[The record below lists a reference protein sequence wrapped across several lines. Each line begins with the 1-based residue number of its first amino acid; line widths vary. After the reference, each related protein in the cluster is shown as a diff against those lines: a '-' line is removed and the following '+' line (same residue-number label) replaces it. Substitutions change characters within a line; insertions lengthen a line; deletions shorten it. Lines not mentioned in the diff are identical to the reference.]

1 MLKVRPT
8 TWQQDLLLNESRV
21 KVACCGRRSGKTV
34 GGMFNLYYQLQQRPD
49 MKAWYVALSYSQA
62 KRLMWK
68 PLVDGPNALFHRD
81 LIKQKSISELK
92 IELVTGAEITLLGGD
107 NIDSLL
113 GDSLDYLH
121 IDEMQSQKAD
131 NWEKLRP
138 MLSDRKGTAFISG
151 TPRGYNHFYDMW
163 FKGWHENKSALKTY
177 NSWQI
182 KTIDAGTITET
193 EIEAAKMELS
203 PSMFE
208 QEYNASFQ
216 TLAGRVYSLF
226 DNKMKQDGGSL
237 CQKEDHGGTLMIGM
251 DFNVNPMTATINIKD
266 KGILYTIDEIH
277 IENAN
282 TAQMIDAIKNKY
294 NDSNGNMTRNI
305 VIYPDPSGAARK
317 TSAALNSTDHTLLR
331 DAGFDVN
338 VKSKAPYVSDR
349 VNEVNALLLNAK
361 EQRRWFIHPRCQML
375 IKSLLGLTYLSN
387 GDIDKKSGLDHMMDG
402 VGYLIDIEYPI
413 NTGGT
418 VSSFSLY

>member
-1 MLKVRPT
+1 
-8 TWQQDLLLNESRV
+8 
-21 KVACCGRRSGKTV
+21 
-34 GGMFNLYYQLQQRPD
+34 MFNLYYQLQARPEL
-49 MKAWYVALSYSQA
+49 KAWYVALSYTQA

-68 PLVDGPNALFHRD
+68 PLVEGPNALFHRD
-81 LIKQKSISELK
+81 LIKQKSITELK
-92 IELVTGAEITLLGGD
+92 IELVTGAEITLVGGD
-107 NIDSLL
+107 NVDSLL
-113 GDSLDYLH
+113 GESLDYLH
-121 IDEMQSQKAD
+121 IDEMQAQKPD

-138 MLSDRKGTAFISG
+138 MLSDTKGKAFISG

-163 FKGWHENKSALKTY
+163 YKGWDDNKAKLTTY

-182 KTIDAGTITET
+182 KTADAGTIDEK
-193 EIEAAKMELS
+193 EIQAAMIEMS

-216 TLAGRVYSLF
+216 TLAGRVYSF
-226 DNKMKQDGGSL
+226 FKNTMKEDGGSL
-237 CQKEDHGGTLMIGM
+237 CEKQDHSGTLMIGM

-266 KGILYTIDEIH
+266 KGILYTIDEIY

-294 NDSNGNMTRNI
+294 NDSNGNMTRDI

-331 DAGFDVN
+331 SAGFDVN
-338 VKSKAPYVSDR
+338 VKRKAPFVSDR
-349 VNEVNALLLNAK
+349 VNEVNALLLNASG
-361 EQRRWFIHPRCQML
+361 QRRWFIHPRCQML
-375 IKSLLGLTYLSN
+375 IKSLLGLTYLNN
-387 GDIDKKSGLDHMMDG
+387 GEIDKKSGLDHMTDG

-413 NTGGT
+413 NTGGS